1 MGFFDFLR
9 GQPTP
14 ASPPEPSAPAPAPAI
29 TPDTEHIYS
38 VPLAAR
44 KFTTSGAVPKEVYM
58 FYAFLFADSAKAAVA
73 KVRKEVRDE
82 GYEFIELT
90 GQVVYT
96 TLPEW
101 SRYVETHL
109 DWIKDSVPTTENLR
123 NVSRGIVHYSPKIM
137 RL

>member
-1 MGFFDFLR
+1 MGLFDFLR
-9 GQPTP
+9 PRPTP
-14 ASPPEPSAPAPAPAI
+14 ASPAGPSPAAPPPAI
-29 TPDTEHIYS
+29 TPETEHIYS

-82 GYEFIELT
+82 GFEFIELT

-109 DWIKDSVPTTENLR
+109 DWIKDSVPTTEQLR
-123 NVSRGIVHYSPKIM
+123 SLSRGIVHYSPKIM

>member
-9 GQPTP
+9 GR
-14 ASPPEPSAPAPAPAI
+14 PAPAAPRVPSVAAPTPAI
-29 TPDTEHIYS
+29 TPETEHIYS

-109 DWIKDSVPTTENLR
+109 DWIKDSVPTTAHLR
-123 NVSRGIVHYSPKIM
+123 EVSRGIVHYSPKIM
-137 RL
+137 RV